1 MNPDTKGIFMRTDQQ
16 VTRALRALSVAYFVQ
31 AVGALS
37 VIGSLEPIGREWGL
51 SNAEGA
57 YLMTAFGI
65 TFALAAPLLQV
76 LLGHLHRQRQV
87 LLGLCV
93 FGAGALLFAAAPTYP
108 VLLASRIVMGLGAA
122 FIGPVLAALG
132 SSLVSSER
140 QGSAIAIV
148 LLGLSVAGLAG
159 IPLSSWVAYQV
170 GVRSLFLAISVAA
183 FATALLI
190 AWQVP
195 NQSEGQRVALS
206 TLFNLL
212 TRAHS
217 LSVFGVAFFV
227 TASVYTTYSFI
238 APIVHDFYNGSAHDV
253 SIALLVL
260 GVAGVT
266 GNLLVT
272 RLAARH
278 SSDRLLIGSM
288 SVLAILM
295 LALGAGPRS
304 LGWLFLMLVV
314 WALATDVIWPSQ
326 QRRVIEHL
334 AEYRG
339 AALALTAA
347 FVFCGIGS
355 GAAVAGWVYPIAGF
369 PGLLGASFALMVLAV
384 VCMLISAK
392 RSPLRAATI

>member
-1 MNPDTKGIFMRTDQQ
+1 M
-16 VTRALRALSVAYFVQ
+16 
-31 AVGALS
+31 
-37 VIGSLEPIGREWGL
+37 
-51 SNAEGA
+51 
-57 YLMTAFGI
+57 
-65 TFALAAPLLQV
+65 
-76 LLGHLHRQRQV
+76 

-108 VLLASRIVMGLGAA
+108 VLLVSRIVMGLGAA

-132 SSLVSSER
+132 ASLVSSER

-148 LLGLSVAGLAG
+148 LLELSVAGLAG
-159 IPLSSWVAYQV
+159 VPLSSWVAYQV

-183 FATALLI
+183 FATAMLI

-195 NQSEGQRVALS
+195 NQSAGQRVAVR

-212 TRAHS
+212 SRAHS

-238 APIVHDFYNGSAHDV
+238 APIVQDFYDGSAHDV
-253 SIALLVL
+253 SIARLVL

-266 GNLLVT
+266 GNLMVT

-278 SSDRLLIGSM
+278 SADRLLAGSM

-295 LALGAGPRS
+295 LALGAGPLA
-304 LGWLFLMLVV
+304 LGWLFVMLVM
-314 WALATDVIWPSQ
+314 WAMATDVIWPSQ

-334 AEYRG
+334 AEHRG

-369 PGLLGASFALMVLAV
+369 AGLLGASFALMVSAA

-392 RSPLRAATI
+392 RFPERTQAM